1 MATAAIFVFW
11 TSFFAVLSVKDWWER
26 KTNSLDS
33 RLARIFG
40 AREETLEEEL
50 LLPASGPLKGKQLQN
65 ILAMA
70 GLRRKSDLHKIVWL
84 KRISTGVSILFAA
97 ALFLIDLPI
106 GKIVVLGSFF
116 CFVSILIPRFW
127 IYRSIFKRRKEI
139 ERSLPDALDLF
150 ILCLEAGL
158 SFDAA
163 LVRVSKEMRRVSSHL
178 SRELTFAHQEILVGR
193 SKEEALK
200 NLAKRS
206 GVEEMSI
213 LAGAILQSIKL
224 GTNLV
229 KTLKIQAD
237 VMRKKRREHV
247 RAEILKTPVK
257 LIFPL
262 LLFIFPTLLIVIL
275 APSLVEIFRHLNEV
289 GPK

>member
-1 MATAAIFVFW
+1 MAAAAIFVFW
-11 TSFFAVLSVKDWWER
+11 TSFFAVLSAADWWER
-26 KTNSLDS
+26 KTNSLNS

-40 AREETLEEEL
+40 AGKETLEEEL
-50 LLPASGPLKGKQLQN
+50 LLPASDPLKGKQLQN

-70 GLRRKSDLHKIVWL
+70 GLKRKSDLHKIVRL
-84 KRISTGVSILFAA
+84 KRISALLSVLFVV
-97 ALFLIDLPI
+97 ALFMIDLPLE
-106 GKIVVLGSFF
+106 KIVVLSIFL
-116 CFVSILIPRFW
+116 CFISILIPRFW
-127 IYRSIFKRRKEI
+127 IYRGIFKRRKEI
-139 ERSLPDALDLF
+139 ERALPDALDLF

-158 SFDAA
+158 SFDGA

-213 LAGAILQSIKL
+213 LVGAILQSIKL

-237 VMRKKRREHV
+237 VMRKKRREHI

-275 APSLVEIFRHLNEV
+275 APSLVEIFRHLDEV
-289 GPK
+289 GGK